1 MNTVIYSLLNKIESP
16 KNVDEAYLDDLY
28 ELYKFGSLKCGY
40 EVFISEKEFKQ
51 FFKVIHNVLRFRI
64 SDSEFEI
71 VTDYYLRLLMADA
84 VEGYEVDVKWFIDH
98 VWYFNVVKSDDVDTK
113 KYNDCLLF
121 VQGCLIK
128 EFEISESIKEK
139 VYRRIY
145 TGYMSHI

>member
-1 MNTVIYSLLNKIESP
+1 MNTIIYNLLNKIESP
-16 KNVDEAYLDDLY
+16 KNVDEAYLNNLY

-40 EVFISEKEFKQ
+40 EVFISEEEFKR
-51 FFKVIHNVLRFRI
+51 FFKVIYNVLRFRI

-84 VEGYEVDVKWFIDH
+84 VDGYEVNIKWFIDH
-98 VWYFNVVKSDDVDTK
+98 VWYLHVVKSDCVDPT
-113 KYNDCLLF
+113 KYNDCPIF
-121 VQGCLIK
+121 IQRCLVK
-128 EFEISESIKEK
+128 EFELSEGIKEK